1 MHASK
6 YLNCP
11 DSKAASL
18 IMIEIPWFFKV
29 CQTREEARFKPATAM
44 KSDIKLDPS
53 ENGPLSYI
61 AGYILFRNFT
71 RR

>member
-1 MHASK
+1 
-6 YLNCP
+6 
-11 DSKAASL
+11 
-18 IMIEIPWFFKV
+18 MIEIPWFFKV